1 MSGFFVVNGLRLSC
15 CKFNLVVMTMSLER
29 QPCPGLGSTRKRSC
43 SGLESFVPFLVL
55 VYSPGQLLLRTIG
68 SACKIH
74 FLVDLPVLTINLNTH
89 SGDSYTQT
97 GFLTNLTLPSP
108 GNPLGNPAYPG
119 YTATGGANW
128 LDFDT
133 TTYNN
138 SLVLT
143 YNYAYGG
150 ATIDSG
156 LVAPFEPTVLSVTDQ
171 VNEFLDTAASKP
183 ASTPWT
189 SESSLFSIWIG
200 INDLGNSYYLSDN
213 RTSFDTTLLNADD
226 VGARNF
232 LFLNVPPTDR
242 SPLMLA
248 QSTEAQEMLKANIL
262 DFNSQLVEFI
272 DEFKASNSGVTTF
285 LWDANAAFTTILDDP
300 TAYGFIDAVS
310 YGTDVGYFWISC
322 SGPANVYWAEG
333 VADVL
338 SGSIW

>member
-1 MSGFFVVNGLRLSC
+1 MPSSSFLALLGFIGAASAQNYWF
-15 CKFNLVVMTMSLER
+15 
-29 QPCPGLGSTRKRSC
+29 
-43 SGLESFVPFLVL
+43 SF
-55 VYSPGQLLLRTIG
+55 
-68 SACKIH
+68 
-74 FLVDLPVLTINLNTH
+74 
-89 SGDSYTQT
+89 GDSYTQT
-97 GFLTNLTLPSP
+97 GFVTNDTLPAP
-108 GNPLGNPAYPG
+108 GNPLGNPVYPG

-150 ATIDSG
+150 ATIDSS

-171 VNEFLDTAASKP
+171 VNQFLDTAASKP
-183 ASTPWT
+183 AETPWT
-189 SESSLFSIWIG
+189 SENSLFSIWIG

-213 RTSFDTTLLNADD
+213 RTSCVTLSGHN

-242 SPLMLA
+242 SPLMLSQDA
-248 QSTEAQEMLKANIL
+248 QAQAMLKANIL
-262 DFNSQLVEFI
+262 DFNSQLIEFTN
-272 DEFKASNSGVTTF
+272 DFKASNSGVTTF

-310 YGTDVGYFWISC
+310 YGTDTGYFWINTLHTTS
-322 SGPANVYWAEG
+322 PANVYWAEG

-338 SGSIW
+338 SGSVW

>member
-1 MSGFFVVNGLRLSC
+1 AATAQNYWF
-15 CKFNLVVMTMSLER
+15 
-29 QPCPGLGSTRKRSC
+29 
-43 SGLESFVPFLVL
+43 SF
-55 VYSPGQLLLRTIG
+55 
-68 SACKIH
+68 
-74 FLVDLPVLTINLNTH
+74 
-89 SGDSYTQT
+89 GDSYTQT
-97 GFLTNLTLPSP
+97 GFLTNLTLPTP
-108 GNPLGNPAYPG
+108 GNPLGNPTYPG

-171 VNEFLDTAASKP
+171 VNEFLGTAGSPSEPVETTA
-183 ASTPWT
+183 WT
-189 SESSLFSIWIG
+189 SENSLFSIWIG

-213 RTSFDTTLLNADD
+213 RTSFDTTLLNAEFALVQKLPISNPRTAIMISNRLFDYSD

-262 DFNSQLVEFI
+262 DFNSQLAEFI

-310 YGTDVGYFWISC
+310 YGTDVGYFW
-322 SGPANVYWAEG
+322 
-333 VADVL
+333 
-338 SGSIW
+338 

>member
-1 MSGFFVVNGLRLSC
+1 S
-15 CKFNLVVMTMSLER
+15 
-29 QPCPGLGSTRKRSC
+29 
-43 SGLESFVPFLVL
+43 
-55 VYSPGQLLLRTIG
+55 
-68 SACKIH
+68 
-74 FLVDLPVLTINLNTH
+74 

-97 GFLTNLTLPSP
+97 GFVTNDTLPAP
-108 GNPLGNPAYPG
+108 GNPLGNPVYPG

-128 LDFDT
+128 LDFDA

-150 ATIDSG
+150 ATIDSS

-189 SESSLFSIWIG
+189 SANSLFSIWIG

-213 RTSFDTTLLNADD
+213 RTSFDTTLLNAEFALVQKLVSYCD

-242 SPLMLA
+242 SPLMLS
-248 QSTEAQEMLKANIL
+248 QSTEAQAMLKANII

-272 DEFKASNSGVTTF
+272 DDFKASNEGVTTF
-285 LWDANAAFTTILDDP
+285 LWDANTAFTTILNDP

-310 YGTDVGYFWISC
+310 YGTDSGYFWINTLHTTS
-322 SGPANVYWAEG
+322 PANVYWAEG

-338 SGSIW
+338 SGSVW

>member
-1 MSGFFVVNGLRLSC
+1 AASAQNYWF
-15 CKFNLVVMTMSLER
+15 
-29 QPCPGLGSTRKRSC
+29 
-43 SGLESFVPFLVL
+43 SF
-55 VYSPGQLLLRTIG
+55 
-68 SACKIH
+68 
-74 FLVDLPVLTINLNTH
+74 
-89 SGDSYTQT
+89 GDSYTQT
-97 GFLTNLTLPSP
+97 GFVTNDTLPAP
-108 GNPLGNPAYPG
+108 GNPLGNPVYPG

-150 ATIDSG
+150 ATIDSS

-171 VNEFLDTAASKP
+171 VNQFLDTAASKP
-183 ASTPWT
+183 AETPWT
-189 SESSLFSIWIG
+189 SENSLFSIWIG

-213 RTSFDTTLLNADD
+213 RTSFDTTLLNAEFALVQKLCVCSID

-242 SPLMLA
+242 SPLMLSQDA
-248 QSTEAQEMLKANIL
+248 QAQAMLKANIL
-262 DFNSQLVEFI
+262 DFNAQLIEFT
-272 DEFKASNSGVTTF
+272 DDFKTSNAGVTTF

-310 YGTDVGYFWISC
+310 YGTDTGYFWINTLHTTS
-322 SGPANVYWAEG
+322 PANVYWAEG

>member
-1 MSGFFVVNGLRLSC
+1 AASAQNYWF
-15 CKFNLVVMTMSLER
+15 
-29 QPCPGLGSTRKRSC
+29 
-43 SGLESFVPFLVL
+43 SF
-55 VYSPGQLLLRTIG
+55 
-68 SACKIH
+68 
-74 FLVDLPVLTINLNTH
+74 
-89 SGDSYTQT
+89 GDSYTQT
-97 GFLTNLTLPSP
+97 GFVTNDTLPTS
-108 GNPLGNPAYPG
+108 GNPLGNPVYPG

-150 ATIDSG
+150 ATIDSS

-171 VNEFLDTAASKP
+171 VNQFLDTAASKP
-183 ASTPWT
+183 AETPWT
-189 SESSLFSIWIG
+189 SENSLFSIWIG

-213 RTSFDTTLLNADD
+213 RTSFDTTLLNAEFALVQKLVSSPLLRPLKRNN

-242 SPLMLA
+242 SPLMLSQDA
-248 QSTEAQEMLKANIL
+248 QAQAMLKANIL
-262 DFNSQLVEFI
+262 DFNAQLIEFTN
-272 DEFKASNSGVTTF
+272 DFKASNAGVTTF

-310 YGTDVGYFWISC
+310 YGTDSGYFWINTLHTTS
-322 SGPANVYWAEG
+322 PANVYWAEG

-338 SGSIW
+338 SGSVW

>member
-1 MSGFFVVNGLRLSC
+1 NYWF
-15 CKFNLVVMTMSLER
+15 
-29 QPCPGLGSTRKRSC
+29 
-43 SGLESFVPFLVL
+43 SF
-55 VYSPGQLLLRTIG
+55 
-68 SACKIH
+68 
-74 FLVDLPVLTINLNTH
+74 
-89 SGDSYTQT
+89 GDSYTQT
-97 GFLTNLTLPSP
+97 GFVTNDTLPAP
-108 GNPLGNPAYPG
+108 GNPLGNPVYPG

-128 LDFDT
+128 LDFDA

-150 ATIDSG
+150 ATIDSS

-189 SESSLFSIWIG
+189 SANSLFSIWIG

-213 RTSFDTTLLNADD
+213 RTSLRLFHGSPQFTNLTSGDSD

-242 SPLMLA
+242 SPLMLS
-248 QSTEAQEMLKANIL
+248 QSTEAQAMLKANIL

-272 DEFKASNSGVTTF
+272 DDFKASNAGVTTF
-285 LWDANAAFTTILDDP
+285 LWDANTAFTTILNDP

-310 YGTDVGYFWISC
+310 YGTDSGYFWINTLHTTS
-322 SGPANVYWAEG
+322 PANVYWAEG

-338 SGSIW
+338 SGSVW

>member
-1 MSGFFVVNGLRLSC
+1 MPSSSFLALLGFIGAASAQNYWF
-15 CKFNLVVMTMSLER
+15 
-29 QPCPGLGSTRKRSC
+29 
-43 SGLESFVPFLVL
+43 SF
-55 VYSPGQLLLRTIG
+55 
-68 SACKIH
+68 
-74 FLVDLPVLTINLNTH
+74 
-89 SGDSYTQT
+89 GDSYTQT
-97 GFLTNLTLPSP
+97 GFVTNDTLPAP
-108 GNPLGNPAYPG
+108 GNPLGNPVYPG

-143 YNYAYGG
+143 YNYAYEG
-150 ATIDSG
+150 ATIDSS

-171 VNEFLDTAASKP
+171 VNQFLDTAASKP
-183 ASTPWT
+183 AETPWT
-189 SESSLFSIWIG
+189 SENSLFSIWIG

-213 RTSFDTTLLNADD
+213 RTSD

-242 SPLMLA
+242 SPLMLSQDA
-248 QSTEAQEMLKANIL
+248 QAQAMLKANIL
-262 DFNSQLVEFI
+262 DFNAQLIEFT
-272 DEFKASNSGVTTF
+272 DDFKTSNAGVTTF

-310 YGTDVGYFWISC
+310 YGTDTGYFWINTLHTTS
-322 SGPANVYWAEG
+322 PANVYWAEG

>member
-1 MSGFFVVNGLRLSC
+1 MVSYSSRLA
-15 CKFNLVVMTMSLER
+15 FL
-29 QPCPGLGSTRKRSC
+29 GLGLFT
-43 SGLESFVPFLVL
+43 GAATAQNYWFSF
-55 VYSPGQLLLRTIG
+55 
-68 SACKIH
+68 
-74 FLVDLPVLTINLNTH
+74 
-89 SGDSYTQT
+89 GDSYTQT
-97 GFLTNLTLPSP
+97 GFLTNLTLPAP

-133 TTYNN
+133 TTYNT

-171 VNEFLDTAASKP
+171 VNEFLGTAGSP
-183 ASTPWT
+183 SEPVETTPWT
-189 SESSLFSIWIG
+189 SENSLFSIWIG

-272 DEFKASNSGVTTF
+272 DDFKASNSGVTTF

-310 YGTDVGYFWISC
+310 YGTDVGYFWINTLHTTS
-322 SGPANVYWAEG
+322 PANVYWAEG

>member
-1 MSGFFVVNGLRLSC
+1 NYWF
-15 CKFNLVVMTMSLER
+15 
-29 QPCPGLGSTRKRSC
+29 
-43 SGLESFVPFLVL
+43 SF
-55 VYSPGQLLLRTIG
+55 
-68 SACKIH
+68 
-74 FLVDLPVLTINLNTH
+74 
-89 SGDSYTQT
+89 GDSYTQT
-97 GFLTNLTLPSP
+97 GFVTNDTLPAP
-108 GNPLGNPAYPG
+108 GNPLGNPVYPG

-128 LDFDT
+128 LDFDA

-150 ATIDSG
+150 ATIDSS

-189 SESSLFSIWIG
+189 SANSLFSIWIG

-213 RTSFDTTLLNADD
+213 RTSFDTTLLNAEFALVQKLVSYWSLTISFD

-242 SPLMLA
+242 SPLMLS
-248 QSTEAQEMLKANIL
+248 QSTEAQAMLKANII

-272 DEFKASNSGVTTF
+272 DDFKASNAGVTTF
-285 LWDANAAFTTILDDP
+285 LWDANTAFTTILDDP

-310 YGTDVGYFWISC
+310 YGTDSGYFWINTLHTTS
-322 SGPANVYWAEG
+322 PANVYWAEG

-338 SGSIW
+338 SGSVW

>member
-1 MSGFFVVNGLRLSC
+1 AATAQNYWF
-15 CKFNLVVMTMSLER
+15 
-29 QPCPGLGSTRKRSC
+29 
-43 SGLESFVPFLVL
+43 SF
-55 VYSPGQLLLRTIG
+55 
-68 SACKIH
+68 
-74 FLVDLPVLTINLNTH
+74 
-89 SGDSYTQT
+89 GDSYTQT
-97 GFLTNLTLPSP
+97 GFVTNDTLPAP
-108 GNPLGNPAYPG
+108 GNPLGNPVYPG

-128 LDFDT
+128 LDFDA

-150 ATIDSG
+150 ATIDSS

-189 SESSLFSIWIG
+189 SANSLFSIWIG

-213 RTSFDTTLLNADD
+213 RTSFDTTLLNAEFALVQKLVSYCD

-242 SPLMLA
+242 SPLMLS
-248 QSTEAQEMLKANIL
+248 QSTEAQAMLKANII

-272 DEFKASNSGVTTF
+272 DDFKASNAGVTTF
-285 LWDANAAFTTILDDP
+285 LWDANTAFTTILNDP

-310 YGTDVGYFWISC
+310 YGTDLGYFWINTLHTTS
-322 SGPANVYWAEG
+322 PANVYWAEG

-338 SGSIW
+338 SGSVW